1 MMLAIISGGILGALL
16 AFGIWKANNSLKN
29 NKEAASTQNP
39 SATNNSEISTPTSPP
54 RLSIA
59 SPTNYIVSTQNTV
72 TVSGLSTARS
82 SVIISS
88 ENKDYLTQAS
98 ETGAF
103 EAEVEL
109 IGGLNEIKVFSF
121 DADKKIDETSLNV
134 AYSTEFARYIL
145 TTEELEE
152 AQGSGDEEESIRN
165 KVQEKLASK
174 LSSPKFYIGSITDIS
189 STSVQIK
196 SIEGEIKLLNVTDNN
211 VTFVKSTGKSPQ
223 NVEFKDLAIGDFV
236 IALVFVNET
245 EVLDAKRILITPTVT
260 KSTRNAIIA
269 DISKLSSKFLTLG
282 EKIVVNLTKGTN
294 YFEISQDKPTK
305 LGLSDI
311 EIGNKVIV
319 SGPVEDSEYE
329 ARLVVKIG
337 STSSP
342 TPTPTPIE
350 DNE

>member
-1 MMLAIISGGILGALL
+1 M
-16 AFGIWKANNSLKN
+16 
-29 NKEAASTQNP
+29 
-39 SATNNSEISTPTSPP
+39 
-54 RLSIA
+54 
-59 SPTNYIVSTQNTV
+59 
-72 TVSGLSTARS
+72 
-82 SVIISS
+82 
-88 ENKDYLTQAS
+88 
-98 ETGAF
+98 
-103 EAEVEL
+103 
-109 IGGLNEIKVFSF
+109 
-121 DADKKIDETSLNV
+121 
-134 AYSTEFARYIL
+134 
-145 TTEELEE
+145 
-152 AQGSGDEEESIRN
+152 
-165 KVQEKLASK
+165 
-174 LSSPKFYIGSITDIS
+174 
-189 STSVQIK
+189 QIK

-236 IALVFVNET
+236 IALGFVNET